1 MQPQSH
7 HGGKAHAAE
16 QMAREV
22 LDSVPLGQLK
32 SEFSPEL
39 LHVVHSAAYAPDD
52 QYSTLKGKLSVGY
65 ALAWARGKD
74 KVEPA
79 QIRESW
85 AAAPGGLGVKTYQPE
100 EIGKL
105 ESYGASF
112 WGLPLPGSSGTA
124 GTLTGKTV
132 FRPAERIP
140 QDLQRLCGEVK
151 KMLRQA
157 KGNDPMEAA
166 MIAAHFKQNFIAIHP
181 YMDGNGRV
189 SRLCAE
195 RILKELGMPS
205 PDWSKA
211 DFNLNLSVEE
221 TAQRML
227 QHMN

>member
-1 MQPQSH
+1 
-7 HGGKAHAAE
+7 
-16 QMAREV
+16 MAREV

-39 LHVVHSAAYAPDD
+39 LHVVHSAAYAPDEK
-52 QYSTLKGKLSVGY
+52 YSSFQGKLSFKY

-85 AAAPGGLGVKTYQPE
+85 AAAPGGLELRTFDEK
-100 EIGKL
+100 EIRNV

-112 WGLPLPGSSGTA
+112 WGLPLPAALGQEGA
-124 GTLTGKTV
+124 RMGKTV
-132 FRPAERIP
+132 FRPAEHI
-140 QDLQRLCGEVK
+140 QEDLQKLCSDVK

-166 MIAAHFKQNFIAIHP
+166 LIAAHFKQNFIAIHP

-189 SRLCAE
+189 SRLCSD
-195 RILKELGMPS
+195 RILKELGMPA
-205 PDWSKA
+205 PDWSKEI
-211 DFNLNLSVEE
+211 FKLNMTTQE
-221 TAQRML
+221 TAEMML
-227 QHMN
+227 RHMG